1 MERRNQYFEQL
12 HIILPGGS
20 QHPLVQLIKDCLQ
33 NNPYQRP
40 TAEQLVVVL
49 RELKATTEGLYG
61 ELATLDAI
69 RQVKTIRALKIT
81 TENSTNRLSEEIQ
94 HLRQQLEVW
103 LGINAHKH
111 AYTVEPV

>member
-33 NNPYQRP
+33 NNPCQRP

-81 TENSTNRLSEEIQ
+81 TENSTNQLSEEIQ